1 MKEGSEATD
10 FREIVQEKAA
20 RHIAG
25 GLSKSAWYRY
35 ESGLKPSAG
44 VFPLALSGCL
54 ECLAGNFIGWPT

>member
-25 GLSKSAWYRY
+25 GLSKSLRGIDTNQG
-35 ESGLKPSAG
+35 SNLVRGFSL
-44 VFPLALSGCL
+44 VLSGCL